1 MFSTL
6 TDIDN
11 SKTKKRRCSKAV
23 TKHSELYSS
32 IFYRLRVIKLKL
44 KQIKIKVMT
53 SKNLKLWRKKRQ
65 DYVPWYYIPSDTL
78 RLQFTHR
85 TIKFLTYDVLNARK
99 KSKTWWIV
107 YVDATQLIII
117 ISFEM
122 SALLQSFITADCSL
136 LTDRGV
142 CLFVNF
148 FSSHLK

>member
-78 RLQFTHR
+78 RLWFTHR

-99 KSKTWWIV
+99 KIKNLMNCIRWC
-107 YVDATQLIII
+107 DATNYYYFFWNERIVAIIHHCGLLIFNG
-117 ISFEM
+117 SRCVSVCEF
-122 SALLQSFITADCSL
+122 LLKPS
-136 LTDRGV
+136 
-142 CLFVNF
+142 
-148 FSSHLK
+148 